1 MCLMVF
7 HWSPQSQEVQ
17 AQRLVVAA
25 NRDEFFHRP
34 AESLQEWTEKPGLLA
49 GRDLGAEPRHAA
61 LQGLYG
67 TWMGVTRSGRFAAVT
82 NVRRPSEKRPQTL
95 SRGELV
101 TAFLA
106 QDLPCAEYLLEVQA
120 RANRYNGFNLLVGDL
135 LPQLPRAEPQLWWY
149 SNRSHHAPLKLGPGT
164 YGLSNAL
171 LDTPWPKV
179 TRTVARFSTAL
190 AAQSGADTFFDLL
203 ADHHQAPDHELPQ
216 TGVSLEWE
224 RTLSAPFV
232 HSENYGT
239 RSSQWLEVRSDGSL
253 DYQEKRFGPGLTN
266 LGVTRLQHKRGLVNK

>member
-34 AESLQEWTEKPGLLA
+34 TESLQEWTEKPGLLA

-82 NVRRPSEKRPQTL
+82 N
-95 SRGELV
+95 
-101 TAFLA
+101 
-106 QDLPCAEYLLEVQA
+106 EYLLEVQA

-190 AAQSGADTFFDLL
+190 ATRSGADTFFDLL

-266 LGVTRLQHKRGLVNK
+266 LGVTRLQHKRGLVNKY

>member
-1 MCLMVF
+1 MCLIVF
-7 HWSPQSQEVQ
+7 HWSPQAQGLQ

-34 AESLQEWTEKPGLLA
+34 TEGLQEWAECPGLWA

-67 TWMGVTRSGRFAAVT
+67 TWMGITRQGRFAAVT
-82 NVRRPSEKRPQTL
+82 NVRRPSEKRPHSL

-101 TAFLA
+101 SAFLA
-106 QDLPCAEYLLEVQA
+106 QDLPCAEYLLQVQA
-120 RANRYNGFNLLVGDL
+120 RANRYNGFNLLVGEL
-135 LPQLPRAEPQLWWY
+135 LPQLPHSEPQLWWY
-149 SNRSHHAPLKLGPGT
+149 SNRSHQAPTKLNAGT

-190 AAQSGADTFFDLL
+190 ATRSSAEVFFDLL
-203 ADHHQAPDHELPQ
+203 ADPAWAADHELPQ
-216 TGVSLEWE
+216 TGVTLDWE
-224 RTLSAPFV
+224 RSLSAPFV
-232 HSENYGT
+232 RTDNYGT
-239 RSSQWLEVRSDGSL
+239 RSSQWLEVCAGGSL
-253 DYQEKRFGPGLTN
+253 DYREKRFDPGMEN
-266 LGVTRLQHKRGLVNK
+266 IDITRLVHERSLVKK

>member
-1 MCLMVF
+1 MCLIVF
-7 HWSPQSQEVQ
+7 SWSPQAQGSQ

-34 AESLQEWTEKPGLLA
+34 TQGLHEWSERPGLIA
-49 GRDLGAEPRHAA
+49 GRDLGAEPRHAV

-67 TWMGVTRSGRFAAVT
+67 TWMGVTRQGRFAAVT
-82 NVRRPSEKRPQTL
+82 NVRRPSEKRPHSL

-101 TAFLA
+101 TAFLV

-120 RANRYNGFNLLVGDL
+120 RANRYNGFNLLVGEL
-135 LPQLPRAEPQLWWY
+135 LPLSTRAEPQLWWY
-149 SNRSHHAPLKLGPGT
+149 SNRSHHAPVKLNPGT

-190 AAQSGADTFFDLL
+190 AAQSSAEAYFDLL
-203 ADHHQAPDHELPQ
+203 ADRNLAPDHELPQ
-216 TGVSLEWE
+216 TGVTLDWE

-232 HSENYGT
+232 RTEHYGT
-239 RSSQWLEVRSDGSL
+239 RSSQWLEVRADGSL
-253 DYQEKRFGPGLTN
+253 DYQERRFGSASEKFDITQL
-266 LGVTRLQHKRGLVNK
+266 RYKKGLVNK